1 MNIEYKDFIG
11 VFSDVYEEGF
21 CEHLIE
27 EFDRNQ
33 KLGAG
38 SDRGTSENAVK
49 HCKDDYQIFSNG
61 KNINFEPFESKRV
74 VDTFFAGLQR
84 CFESYAERVFYP

>member
-33 KLGAG
+33 NLGAG
-38 SDRGTSENAVK
+38 SDRGTSEKAL
-49 HCKDDYQIFSNG
+49 
-61 KNINFEPFESKRV
+61 NFLKRQKYK
-74 VDTFFAGLQR
+74 L
-84 CFESYAERVFYP
+84 